1 MEFSKDSEQGT
12 FNQAIAYL
20 LRLDV
25 VLKQLDMAS
34 VANDYKKIYRLL
46 FVFYKELHPMMN
58 DKDKKTHKEHI
69 LEVKKKFKVYDDAIK
84 NKKNKVPAETFDC
97 LDAWEI
103 ELRDLM
109 SSKGLLMPKKDDASN
124 ALK

>member
-12 FNQAIAYL
+12 FNQALAYL
-20 LRLDV
+20 LRLDII
-25 VLKQLDMAS
+25 LKQLDMAS
-34 VANDYKKIYRLL
+34 VANDHKKKYRLL

-58 DKDKKTHKEHI
+58 KKDKEEHGKF
-69 LEVKKKFKVYDDAIK
+69 LTEVKRKFKLYDEAIK
-84 NKKNKVPAETFDC
+84 KGKNKVPAETFDC
-97 LDAWEI
+97 LDNWEI

-109 SSKGLLMPKKDDASN
+109 SSKGLLMPRKDDASF